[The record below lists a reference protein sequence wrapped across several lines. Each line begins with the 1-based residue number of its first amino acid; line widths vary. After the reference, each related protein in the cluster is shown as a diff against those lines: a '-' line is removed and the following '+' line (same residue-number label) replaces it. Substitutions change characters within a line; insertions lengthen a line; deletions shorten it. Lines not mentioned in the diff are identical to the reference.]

1 MGLMSIGPRLT
12 LVGWQEVGGTG
23 ELGLYYNV
31 AIYFERRM
39 AANDQ
44 VSRGWSEA
52 RGILSEG

>member
-1 MGLMSIGPRLT
+1 MSIGPRLT

-52 RGILSEG
+52 RGILFEG